1 MQSNASSEQTHTT
14 AHAQTDAQTD
24 APMAA
29 CPAEQRRRVG
39 WAGWIK
45 RAVTVLAVI
54 PLLIVLAFAGAVS
67 LIDFNQYKP
76 QIEKEVTERT
86 GHPLRIEGAIGVSVW
101 PFALSVGE
109 VALKNR
115 PEFAE
120 QFGQADLLSIKRLNV
135 ELSVWQLLWHKRM
148 VVKGLEVVE
157 PNLVLLRTA
166 QGDNWQ
172 RLAQRLQPG
181 AAGDTDRAANE
192 AMANRRHASATPDD
206 LRAFLSAL
214 AQVSVASDA
223 AAIELGEAQKPA
235 LPSAEALSAP
245 QVPQATDETNA
256 TEAADVLPMDAA
268 PSVAAWHFDSV
279 VVTNGRFELQD
290 AAVNQQAQITQWNLL
305 AFNVNLGQ
313 PFKVRTDFNYRNPLQ
328 QRDYAFDLSANL
340 HVDNGFMRWQ
350 VSDWQGMFTLRLP
363 EEQQVPQ
370 MRLVTQGKQFS
381 LNLSEEQVQIEA
393 MQLESLGSRLQAS
406 FSGHYGAHANLY
418 GAVEMQG
425 VNLPNWARHLGVD
438 FPQFVNERALT
449 EVKGQLE
456 WALHGDTLALNKID
470 LQLDATRL
478 RGKWWRKAGQPVR
491 YGYDLQVDTLN
502 LNDYLAYVDTKIE
515 TAVDT
520 AADTTPKKD
529 AQKDAAQT
537 QQAGGR
543 ATYLPLA
550 VPISTLRAAQLQGD
564 LSIETLQ
571 FSGWRFNKV
580 VSHLQGDKG
589 VVNLLPLQARLA
601 GGEVASHFQLNVN
614 GTTPAYRW
622 QGDVKQLE
630 LGPLLQ
636 AAQGH
641 APLDGRL
648 NADFELASQGSNRA
662 AILANLHGSLNLKA
676 ANGHINGV
684 DLAKLLAAQTPKAG
698 DKTAFTSITLNAK
711 VTQGVLQ
718 SQQLGV
724 QASLFEAKGG
734 MRLDLNRARVEST
747 LQASLKN
754 LPKGLKAL
762 STVRVPLRYAGP
774 VETAQWSVDLQKL
787 LR

>member
-1 MQSNASSEQTHTT
+1 MQSTSSSEPSSALPKADETGAT
-14 AHAQTDAQTD
+14 
-24 APMAA
+24 

-39 WAGWIK
+39 WAGWLK

-54 PLLIVLAFAGAVS
+54 PLLVVLAFAGAVS

-101 PFALSVGE
+101 PFAFSVGE

-157 PNLVLLRTA
+157 PNLVLLRNA

-181 AAGDTDRAANE
+181 AAGETEKADNQD
-192 AMANRRHASATPDD
+192 MAGRRHASATPED

-223 AAIELGEAQKPA
+223 AAVELGDAQKPA
-235 LPSAEALSAP
+235 LPAPEALSAP
-245 QVPQATDETNA
+245 QVAE
-256 TEAADVLPMDAA
+256 EKDVLLLDAA
-268 PSVAAWHFDSV
+268 TPVAPVWHFDSV
-279 VVTNGRFELQD
+279 VVTNGRFELLD

-363 EEQQVPQ
+363 EEQRVPQ
-370 MRLVTQGKQFS
+370 MRLVTQGKHFS

-418 GAVEMQG
+418 GVLDMQG

-456 WALHGDTLALNKID
+456 WALHGDTLALNKMD

-491 YGYDLQVDTLN
+491 YGYDLQVDELN
-502 LNDYLAYVDTKIE
+502 LNDYLAYVDTK
-515 TAVDT
+515 VDT
-520 AADTTPKKD
+520 GADKTADKN
-529 AQKDAAQT
+529 AAQT
-537 QQAGGR
+537 QQAGVR

-550 VPISTLRAAQLQGD
+550 VPISTLREAQWQGD
-564 LSIETLQ
+564 LSIATLQ
-571 FSGWRFNKV
+571 FSGWRFDKV
-580 VSHLQGDKG
+580 ISRLQGEKG

-601 GGEVASHFQLNVN
+601 DGEVDSHFQLNVN

-622 QGDVKQLE
+622 QGDLKE
-630 LGPLLQ
+630 LGLAQVLQ

-648 NADFELASQGSNRA
+648 NAGFELASQGSNRA

-684 DLAKLLAAQTPKAG
+684 DLAKLLAAQTPKVG

-724 QASLFEAKGG
+724 LAPLFEAKGAL
-734 MRLDLNRARVEST
+734 RLDLNRARVESV

-754 LPKGLKAL
+754 LPKGLQAL
-762 STVRVPLRYAGP
+762 SAVRVPLRYAGP
-774 VETAQWSVDLQKL
+774 VETAQWSVDLQTL